1 MAGLLDITK
10 CLHIFIRRMEKIHL
24 SGKVEKGCLQC
35 ASYLHTHT
43 ESSRDNTVHPTLLA
57 LSKHH
62 PHKKSKFIQA
72 SIRDQVRNVID
83 MMKVNGAT
91 AALVYDNCR
100 LAGIFTV
107 SIHRPSAG

>member
-10 CLHIFIRRMEKIHL
+10 CLHIFIRRMEKIQL
-24 SGKVEKGCLQC
+24 SGNIEKGCLQC

-43 ESSRDNTVHPTLLA
+43 ESSRDNTVHHTLLA